1 MINNYSIYDNRWNP
15 DRRIEYTGN
24 PNLEYNRDS
33 SGSRWGD
40 ALVGLGQAA
49 MSINP
54 YNKPATYYIDANYK
68 GNGLADS
75 SIKPLQNYNYKN
87 PDLWGEALRS
97 KIRQNKYRFGSGNN
111 NTLADVFGKA
121 DTNKILGNIGVD
133 NFIKES
139 YPTSIYDNS
148 WNAGDDIYNYQPQSF
163 TYPGYLDGGTVGDF
177 GRTVLDYFGVNN
189 NIGGV

>member
-1 MINNYSIYDNRWNP
+1 MVENYSIYDNRWDPN
-15 DRRIEYTGN
+15 RRVEYTGN
-24 PNLEYNRDS
+24 PNLEFNRDS

-40 ALVGLGQAA
+40 ALIGLGQAA
-49 MSINP
+49 MSANP
-54 YNKPATYYIDANYK
+54 YNKPATYYMDINYK

-87 PDLWGEALRS
+87 PDLWAEGLKS
-97 KIRQNKYRFGSGNN
+97 YLRQNKYRFGSGND

-121 DTNKILGNIGVD
+121 DTNKILGNIGVG
-133 NFIKES
+133 NFVKES

-148 WNAGDDIYNYQPQSF
+148 WNAGNSIYNYQPQSF
-163 TYPGYLDGGTVGDF
+163 TYPGYLDGGQYGDF

>member
-1 MINNYSIYDNRWNP
+1 MENIYDNRWNP
-15 DRRIEYTGN
+15 NRKIEYTGN

-40 ALVGLGQAA
+40 ALIGLGQAA

-54 YNKPATYYIDANYK
+54 YNKPATYYMDINYK

-75 SIKPLQNYNYKN
+75 SIKPLQNYDYKN
-87 PDLWGEALRS
+87 PDIWGEMLRS
-97 KIRQNKYRFGSGNN
+97 KMRQNKYRFGSGSDNN
-111 NTLADVFGKA
+111 NTLSDTFGKV
-121 DTNKILGNIGVD
+121 DTNKILGNIGVG

-139 YPTSIYDNS
+139 YPTSIYDNY
-148 WNAGDDIYNYQPQSF
+148 WNTNDDIYSYKPQSF
-163 TYPGYLDGGTVGDF
+163 TYPGYLDGGQFGDF
-177 GRTVLDYFGVNN
+177 GKTVLDYFGVNN

>member
-1 MINNYSIYDNRWNP
+1 MLNDYSIYDNRWDPN
-15 DRRIEYTGN
+15 RRIEYTGN
-24 PNLEYNRDS
+24 PNLEFNRDS

-40 ALVGLGQAA
+40 ALIGLGQIA
-49 MSINP
+49 MSSDK
-54 YNKPATYYIDANYK
+54 YNKPASYYMDINYK

-87 PDLWGEALRS
+87 PDVLSEMLKS
-97 KIRQNKYRFGSGNN
+97 KMRQNKYRFGSGSND
-111 NTLADVFGKA
+111 TLADVFGKT
-121 DTNKILGNIGVD
+121 DTNKILGNIGVG
-133 NFIKES
+133 NFVKES

-148 WNAGDDIYNYQPQSF
+148 WNAGNDIYSFHPQSF
-163 TYPGYLDGGTVGDF
+163 TYPGYLDGGQYGDF

>member
-1 MINNYSIYDNRWNP
+1 MANEYSVYDNRWNP
-15 DRRIEYTGN
+15 NRRIEYTGN

-40 ALVGLGQAA
+40 ALIGLGQAA

-54 YNKPATYYIDANYK
+54 YNKPATYYMDINYK

-87 PDLWGEALRS
+87 PDVWGEMLKS
-97 KIRQNKYRFGSGNN
+97 KIRQNKYRFGSSDND
-111 NTLADVFGKA
+111 TLTDTFGKV
-121 DTNKILGNIGVD
+121 DMNKILGNIGVG
-133 NFIKES
+133 NFVKES
-139 YPTSIYDNS
+139 YPTSIYDNY
-148 WNAGDDIYNYQPQSF
+148 WNTNDDIYSYTPQPF
-163 TYPGYLDGGTVGDF
+163 TYPGYLDGGTIGDF
-177 GRTVLDYFGVNN
+177 GKTVLDYFGVNS